1 MMSGAVSAVLHCQ
14 RVPSMHR
21 DGSTVSVIV
30 QTVDS
35 DFQEKLRA
43 AEHTVAVVGKTEV
56 TLVFD
61 KNDTDHTGIPKL
73 PEFPS

>member
-1 MMSGAVSAVLHCQ
+1 MMSRAVSAVLHCQ
-14 RVPSMHR
+14 RVPSIHR

-61 KNDTDHTGIPKL
+61 KNDTDHTGSPKL